1 MIKVEGEGTLSGVE
15 TQDTPPVEDF
25 AQALAALKAEYKV
38 SDSDIARAIGV
49 TSAAVG
55 TWVHRQKKPRR
66 ASVVALAA
74 AYPKFTEDRLFA
86 ALGRE
91 RPGPLSDDDEGYLL
105 ELFRELTAEQQEM
118 KKIEMRALV
127 ERNRARFS

>member
-1 MIKVEGEGTLSGVE
+1 VQTED
-15 TQDTPPVEDF
+15 DTPIEDF
-25 AQALAALKAEYKV
+25 AQALAALKAEYQV

-49 TSAAVG
+49 SSAAVG

-66 ASVVALAA
+66 ASVVAIAA
-74 AYPKFTEDRLFA
+74 AYPKFTEERLFA

-91 RPGPLSDDDEGYLL
+91 RPGPLSDDDESYLL
-105 ELFRELTAEQQEM
+105 DLFRELTAEQQEM

>member
-1 MIKVEGEGTLSGVE
+1 VE
-15 TQDTPPVEDF
+15 TEDRDPVEDF
-25 AQALAALKAEYKV
+25 AQVLAALKDEYQA

-49 TSAAVG
+49 SSAAVG

-66 ASVVALAA
+66 TSVVALAK
-74 AYPKFTEDRLFA
+74 AYPKFTEERLFA

-91 RPGPLSDDDEGYLL
+91 APGPLSDSAEERLI

-118 KKIEMRALV
+118 KEVEMRALA
-127 ERNRARFS
+127 ERNRSRFS